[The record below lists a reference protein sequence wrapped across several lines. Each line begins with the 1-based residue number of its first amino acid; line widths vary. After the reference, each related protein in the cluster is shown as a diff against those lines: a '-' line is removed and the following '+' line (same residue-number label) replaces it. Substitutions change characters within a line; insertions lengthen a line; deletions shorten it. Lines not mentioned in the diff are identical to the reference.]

1 MEAVLDRRPA
11 QVPDHAKRWPR
22 SAWLVA
28 GLCTLAAAL
37 VLNTLLG
44 PLFSGTIRYHY
55 AESLTNQG
63 IAVDAVALI
72 AALIAIVAALLAR
85 NHHPAGPV
93 LAFVPATFA
102 AYMAPQYV
110 VGPDYLGLP
119 GNNEQFFLLH
129 IALLIV
135 ATAVILTAWRS
146 IDPGLVVPRSTTSD
160 RRRSWVMMSLAAFV
174 ALGRWLPSV
183 LDLMS
188 GQPSLPEYLDNPTAH
203 LLIGTLDLGLVVPAA
218 FAAAIGLRVGARW
231 GRTAAYALIGWFAL
245 VPASV
250 AAMSITMQINN
261 DPNADP
267 TMTAVFIAA
276 ALAFTAGA
284 LLLYRPLFRAS
295 ERTSPSD

>member
-1 MEAVLDRRPA
+1 MAAVVSHRPA
-11 QVPDHAKRWPR
+11 QVPDQVKSRHGF
-22 SAWLVA
+22 AWLVS
-28 GLCTLAAAL
+28 GLCILAAGL
-37 VLNTLLG
+37 VLNTALG
-44 PLFSGTIRYHY
+44 PLFSGAIRYHY

-72 AALIAIVAALLAR
+72 AALIAIVAALLVR
-85 NHHPAGPV
+85 KQRPAGPV

-102 AYMAPQYV
+102 AYMAPQYI

-129 IALLIV
+129 IALLVV

-146 IDPGLVVPRSTTSD
+146 IDPDLLVPRSTPSD
-160 RRRSWVMMSLAAFV
+160 RRRSWVMVGLAAFI

-218 FAAAIGLRVGARW
+218 LAAAIGLRVGARW

-267 TMTAVFIAA
+267 VMTALFLTAA
-276 ALAFTAGA
+276 FAFSAGA
-284 LLLYRPLFRAS
+284 LLLYRPLFRDTKAKS
-295 ERTSPSD
+295 

>member
-1 MEAVLDRRPA
+1 MAAVVDNRPA
-11 QVPDHAKRWPR
+11 QVPDHAESPP
-22 SAWLVA
+22 SPAWLVSGLFALAA
-28 GLCTLAAAL
+28 GLI
-37 VLNTLLG
+37 LNTALG
-44 PLFSGTIRYHY
+44 PLFTGTIRYHY

-72 AALIAIVAALLAR
+72 AALTAIVAALLVR
-85 NHHPAGPV
+85 NRHSAGPV

-102 AYMAPQYV
+102 AYMAPQYI
-110 VGPDYLGLP
+110 VGPDYLGLT

-129 IALLIV
+129 IALLVV
-135 ATAVILTAWRS
+135 AIAVILTAWRS
-146 IDPGLVVPRSTTSD
+146 IDPGGLVPRTTTSD
-160 RRRSWVMMSLAAFV
+160 RRRSWVMVGLAAFI
-174 ALGRWLPSV
+174 ALGRWLPSI

-188 GQPSLPEYLDNPTAH
+188 GQPTLPEYLDNPTAH

-218 FAAAIGLRVGARW
+218 LAAAIGLRVGARW

-267 TMTAVFIAA
+267 TMTAVFVAA
-276 ALAFTAGA
+276 AFAFSAGA
-284 LLLYRPLFRAS
+284 LLLYRPLLRGT
-295 ERTSPSD
+295 ERNS

>member
-1 MEAVLDRRPA
+1 MPAVVDLRPA
-11 QVPDHAKRWPR
+11 QAARQATSSPG
-22 SAWLVA
+22 SAWLVS
-28 GLCTLAAAL
+28 GLYALAAGL
-37 VLNTLLG
+37 VLNTALG
-44 PLFSGTIRYHY
+44 PLFSGVIRYHY

-63 IAVDAVALI
+63 IAVDAGALI
-72 AALIAIVAALLAR
+72 AALIAVAAALLVR

-129 IALLIV
+129 IALLVV
-135 ATAVILTAWRS
+135 ATAVIMTAWRS
-146 IDPGLVVPRSTTSD
+146 IDPHLLAPRSTTSD
-160 RRRSWVMMSLAAFV
+160 RRRGWVMVGMAAFI

-218 FAAAIGLRVGARW
+218 LAAAMGLRVGARW

-295 ERTSPSD
+295 ERTSQID

>member
-1 MEAVLDRRPA
+1 MAAVVNQRPA
-11 QVPDHAKRWPR
+11 EVSDRAKRWHG
-22 SAWLVA
+22 SARLVS
-28 GLCTLAAAL
+28 GLWILAAGL
-37 VLNTLLG
+37 VLNTVLG

-72 AALIAIVAALLAR
+72 AALIAVVAALLVR
-85 NHHPAGPV
+85 NHHSAGPV

-129 IALLIV
+129 IALLVV
-135 ATAVILTAWRS
+135 AIAVIVTAWRS
-146 IDPGLVVPRSTTSD
+146 IDPDLLVPRSTTSD
-160 RRRSWVMMSLAAFV
+160 RRRSWVMVGMAAFI

-188 GQPSLPEYLDNPTAH
+188 GQPTLPEYLDNPTAH
-203 LLIGTLDLGLVVPAA
+203 LLIGTLDLGLVVPGAL
-218 FAAAIGLRVGARW
+218 AAAIGLWIGARW

-250 AAMSITMQINN
+250 AAMSITMQVNN

-267 TMTAVFIAA
+267 TMTALFVAA
-276 ALAFTAGA
+276 AFVFTAGS
-284 LLLYRPLFRAS
+284 LLLYRPLLRGT
-295 ERTSPSD
+295 ERNS